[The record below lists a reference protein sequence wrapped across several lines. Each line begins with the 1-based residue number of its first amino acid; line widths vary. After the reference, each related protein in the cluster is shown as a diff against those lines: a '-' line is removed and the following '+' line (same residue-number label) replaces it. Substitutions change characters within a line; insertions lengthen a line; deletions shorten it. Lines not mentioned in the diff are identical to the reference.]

1 MTSARIDFGISSAS
15 IARSRENPLLCINA
29 WTVLIYTSSLTV
41 FVIDFV
47 RDFVRDS
54 VKDFVKDSVSSRS
67 IRSACHS
74 AKLPII
80 SASAATAP
88 TLFGCQIARLPALLP
103 HPSPDPSRSP
113 RYASSFSLFLHTFP
127 ALRTSLRISLRTSL
141 RTS

>member
-1 MTSARIDFGISSAS
+1 MTSARIDLGISSTS
-15 IARSRENPLLCINA
+15 MARSRENPQLCINE

-41 FVIDFV
+41 FV
-47 RDFVRDS
+47 R
-54 VKDFVKDSVSSRS
+54 DSVSSRS

-80 SASAATAP
+80 STSAATEP
-88 TLFGCQIARLPALLP
+88 TLFGCQIARLLALLL

-113 RYASSFSLFLHTFP
+113 RYASSFSLSLHTFP
-127 ALRTSLRISLRTSL
+127 VLRTSLRTSLRISLRTSL